1 MWKSTYFKGGQKYKP
16 LTKVLGLKPNL
27 FVGCDVL
34 CCANLA
40 HIYKVAQYKYDKF
53 LYYLS

>member
-40 HIYKVAQYKYDKF
+40 HIYKVAQYSYDKF